1 MRERVDKPFLRTC
14 KPRFLT
20 TLVSACVFGAPSA
33 SQASVRV
40 QAVARRQAQAGN
52 QLQQPMLDHIYG
64 VQPVWTPPRLLR
76 ATFISLVGGFVAGA
90 IIRCRDRSSCD
101 ADSSRH
107 RLDTSLVCDG
117 LFGVWSYTLLR
128 L

>member
-1 MRERVDKPFLRTC
+1 MQPPLVK
-14 KPRFLT
+14 
-20 TLVSACVFGAPSA
+20 TLASARILGAPPA

-90 IIRCRDRSSCD
+90 IFRSS
-101 ADSSRH
+101 RI
-107 RLDTSLVCDG
+107 VP
-117 LFGVWSYTLLR
+117 Y
-128 L
+128 